1 MRGGEQRRA
10 GRRGC
15 TNWGEGGISLL
26 GSPHQTPGQRG
37 GPQPTAGHAGPWDG
51 GRDLTPWQA
60 ALDPRTEQGP
70 QGGRPRPLLA
80 VPVTREPDHEAPSDW
95 T

>member
-37 GPQPTAGHAGPWDG
+37 
-51 GRDLTPWQA
+51 DLNPRQA